1 MKKFLS
7 IVVLVCIVMS
17 MCTVSVWA
25 EYNCKEGCLLAGN
38 EHDVCV
44 VPDMVKS
51 PSPKSSNSGT
61 WGGIDWSL
69 SADGTLTISP
79 SSNPENHPVTGLPYA
94 SGVWREAVG
103 YDTNGKPEKIIDP
116 PYGRANV
123 KSLIIREGVTHI
135 GSFVAQCINLTGEV
149 VIPSTVTYI
158 GQEAFQKSP
167 ITKLTFAHGGT
178 GELCIAPGAFKSLSI
193 EDLVLPYDRPGIH
206 IHCWAFNDC
215 VNLKNVTLPAN
226 ITTFSRWTHVEYE
239 GMGYVHYNPSYAKDS
254 QVFARCY
261 NIKAI
266 TFGSEAVKDL
276 FFDAPNT
283 SNKNAHYPNANIII
297 DPDAGKPVPS
307 APNNP
312 VPPAAPAPGGT
323 VAPVTPAAPVVE
335 NVYYIP
341 STDDNSNMALWSILA
356 LALLT
361 TAFVTRKRKSEN

>member
-1 MKKFLS
+1 MKRFLS
-7 IVVLVCIVMS
+7 VLLLVFIVAGI
-17 MCTVSVWA
+17 CTVSAWA
-25 EYNCKEGCLLAGN
+25 DTVDSCKEGCLLAGN

-61 WGGIDWSL
+61 WGGIDWTL
-69 SADGTLTISP
+69 SEDGTLTISP
-79 SSNPENHPVTGLPYA
+79 SSNPVPDENCGKQYA
-94 SGVWREAVG
+94 SGVWREAVKYNDKG
-103 YDTNGKPEKIIDP
+103 VGVEIIDP

-123 KSLIIREGVTHI
+123 RSLIIKEGVTHI
-135 GSFVAQCINLTGEV
+135 GSFVAKCENLTGEV
-149 VIPSTVTYI
+149 IIPSTVTYI

-167 ITKLTFAHGGT
+167 ITKLTFASGGT

-193 EDLVLPYDRPGIH
+193 EDLVLPYDRPEIH

-226 ITTFSRWTHVEYE
+226 ITTFSQWTHVEYA
-239 GMGYVHYNPSYAKDS
+239 GMNYVDSGDS

-266 TFGSEAVKDL
+266 TFGSEEVKDL
-276 FFDAPNT
+276 FFTAPYNQSNVNAFT
-283 SNKNAHYPNANIII
+283 SYPAIYV
-297 DPDAGKPVPS
+297 DPDAGKPAAPPVI
-307 APNNP
+307 APNDP
-312 VPPAAPAPGGT
+312 T
-323 VAPVTPAAPVVE
+323 PVTPAAPVVE